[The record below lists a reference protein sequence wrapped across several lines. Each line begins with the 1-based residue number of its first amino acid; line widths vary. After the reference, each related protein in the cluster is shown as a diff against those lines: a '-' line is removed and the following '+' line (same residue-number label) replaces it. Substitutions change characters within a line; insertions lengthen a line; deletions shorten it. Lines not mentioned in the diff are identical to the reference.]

1 MRRIA
6 ILYPRSHIPLL
17 HTIRGITLSRSGQFA
32 LISHELKVGA
42 PMLNSHRTDFLN
54 CGQIPPQLWK
64 LVAFYDWEKV
74 EPIQTMTLSL
84 RHTYIPKTAVDF
96 AGPSS
101 FGGRDDE
108 LVLCAGKGVS

>member
-1 MRRIA
+1 
-6 ILYPRSHIPLL
+6 
-17 HTIRGITLSRSGQFA
+17 
-32 LISHELKVGA
+32 
-42 PMLNSHRTDFLN
+42 
-54 CGQIPPQLWK
+54 

-108 LVLCAGKGVS
+108 LVLCAGKGEP